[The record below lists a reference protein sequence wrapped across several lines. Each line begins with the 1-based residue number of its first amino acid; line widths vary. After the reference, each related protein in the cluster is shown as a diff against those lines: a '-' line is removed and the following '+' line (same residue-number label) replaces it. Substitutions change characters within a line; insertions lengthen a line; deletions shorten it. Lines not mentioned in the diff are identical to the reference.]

1 MPPKKL
7 KTRHSGGKC
16 FGPSA
21 ELPDDGD
28 LFTMKD
34 VLAACER
41 ELEISPNSSHSS
53 IAEKIAPKIVAK
65 WKENNPELVLIADKS
80 IKTKIIRS
88 MTTAEDI
95 RLKKLTKKQKDIFF
109 QKLDKLFDLL
119 VCQCPIDDCPGDTC
133 RKKTCPGVHA
143 DCLCERPY
151 RIPIIE
157 LQFVRDQRAK
167 VGHRGKM
174 QMGKPDRKEAKR
186 QEENKSKKD
195 SLDNYYEAEKQEL
208 NKSRNRKRNVPAD
221 DDQCQGAGDHGGGD
235 GGGGGQDIH
244 DEDDAADGDYV
255 NLGKVAGRDHNQ
267 NRVNIIPYIAEV
279 ERYFISDRAASAL
292 YNAALKTVG
301 LITAEDTK
309 IVVDKSKIVR
319 GRASYRAAEKS
330 KKMEKVQDLGGLGC
344 VGVDGKR
351 DRKSKKIVVEV
362 INGNEVEK
370 KKVGV
375 EEPTQ

>member
-119 VCQCPIDDCPGDTC
+119 VCQCPIDDCPVGRRPVLEFMLTVCVKDPTGFHLLSLSLLET
-133 RKKTCPGVHA
+133 RGQKWVTGV
-143 DCLCERPY
+143 
-151 RIPIIE
+151 
-157 LQFVRDQRAK
+157 K
-167 VGHRGKM
+167 
-174 QMGKPDRKEAKR
+174 
-186 QEENKSKKD
+186 
-195 SLDNYYEAEKQEL
+195 
-208 NKSRNRKRNVPAD
+208 
-221 DDQCQGAGDHGGGD
+221 
-235 GGGGGQDIH
+235 
-244 DEDDAADGDYV
+244 
-255 NLGKVAGRDHNQ
+255 
-267 NRVNIIPYIAEV
+267 
-279 ERYFISDRAASAL
+279 
-292 YNAALKTVG
+292 
-301 LITAEDTK
+301 
-309 IVVDKSKIVR
+309 
-319 GRASYRAAEKS
+319 
-330 KKMEKVQDLGGLGC
+330 
-344 VGVDGKR
+344 
-351 DRKSKKIVVEV
+351 
-362 INGNEVEK
+362 
-370 KKVGV
+370 
-375 EEPTQ
+375 